1 MNQLSF
7 WKSPSYVGNSV
18 DIMVSPTMRE
28 DVVQMLDR
36 QGIIAS
42 AMIENLQDQ
51 IDEEEANL
59 NPYAFDYNNYNTIA
73 DVCFNFHI
81 K

>member
-1 MNQLSF
+1 
-7 WKSPSYVGNSV
+7 
-18 DIMVSPTMRE
+18 MVSPTMRE
-28 DVVQMLDR
+28 DVVQMLDK

-59 NPYAFDYNNYNTIA
+59 NPYAFDYNNYNTIEN
-73 DVCFNFHI
+73 VSLTLV
-81 K
+81 

>member
-1 MNQLSF
+1 
-7 WKSPSYVGNSV
+7 
-18 DIMVSPTMRE
+18 MVSPTMLE

-51 IDEEEANL
+51 IHEEEANL
-59 NPYAFDYNNYNTIA
+59 NPYAFDYNNYNTID
-73 DVCFNFHI
+73 DVSLI
-81 K
+81 YQIIV

>member
-1 MNQLSF
+1 
-7 WKSPSYVGNSV
+7 
-18 DIMVSPTMRE
+18 MVSPTMRE

-73 DVCFNFHI
+73 DVSVI
-81 K
+81 YQIIV

>member
-1 MNQLSF
+1 
-7 WKSPSYVGNSV
+7 
-18 DIMVSPTMRE
+18 MVSPTMRE

-51 IDEEEANL
+51 IDDEEANL
-59 NPYAFDYNNYNTIA
+59 NPYDFDYDNYNTL
-73 DVCFNFHI
+73 
-81 K
+81 KT